1 MKVVAMEARNRLG
14 EDVVAACPA
23 GAGSPVLE
31 AAGLPARRPSR
42 FDRLLAADRAV
53 LLAFRRWHGPW
64 RTRLALAL
72 TRAGD
77 GGGWTAMAL
86 ALVSTGTREG
96 MRLGL
101 RLGLAALLATFASQA
116 LKRGLTRAR
125 PTRAIEGFRAL
136 ARDPDAFSFPSGH
149 TAAAFA
155 VTVALAGAPHGL
167 GPAALVLAGG
177 IGLSR
182 VYLGAHYPLDVAAGA
197 ALGAAVGL
205 LPRLVLP

>member
-1 MKVVAMEARNRLG
+1 MEVRNRLG
-14 EDVVAACPA
+14 EDLVAACPP
-23 GAGSPVLE
+23 GAGSPALE
-31 AAGLPARRPSR
+31 AAGLPARRPSHL
-42 FDRLLAADRAV
+42 DRLLATDRAL
-53 LLAFRRWHGPW
+53 LLAFRRRQGPW

-77 GGGWTAMAL
+77 SGGWTAGAL
-86 ALVSTGTREG
+86 ALLATRSAEG
-96 MRLGL
+96 LRLGL
-101 RLGLAALLATFASQA
+101 RLGLAALLGTLASQA

-149 TAAAFA
+149 ATAAFA
-155 VTVALAGAPHGL
+155 VAVALAGAPHGL

-177 IGLSR
+177 IALSR
-182 VYLGAHYPLDVAAGA
+182 VYLGAHYPLDVVAGA

-205 LPRLVLP
+205 LPRLALP